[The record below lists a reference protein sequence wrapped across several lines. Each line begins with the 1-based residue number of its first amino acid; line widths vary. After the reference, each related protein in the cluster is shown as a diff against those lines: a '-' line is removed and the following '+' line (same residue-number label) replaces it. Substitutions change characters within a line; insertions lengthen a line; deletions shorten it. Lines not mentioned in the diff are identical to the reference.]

1 MDRTALYWIARGDDI
16 NCHLC
21 PRECII
27 SQGLTGA
34 CGVRENSGGRL
45 VSLNYGWAC
54 VAVDPVEKK
63 PLYHWRPGTR
73 ILSLG
78 TFGCNLF
85 CPYCQNYHLSR
96 SKNHKGLSWTNPS
109 DVLRLL
115 QHHDAPSVAFTYNE
129 PTVWYEF
136 VRDTSLLLKREK
148 KGVVLVTNGYIS
160 RKPLEDLIHLVDA
173 MNIDLKGFSDS
184 TYSMLGGTLAPVLDT
199 VRIAFERSVHVE
211 ITHLVVPGINDS
223 IEEFRHL
230 VRWIA
235 GISES
240 IPLHISR
247 YFPDYRWALP
257 PTPIPSIR
265 VREEIAS
272 EFLENVY
279 SGNLQSRNNTL
290 CPVCGEVLVE
300 RDDLYRASVH
310 LLEDGTCPRCRTP
323 RGIVMS

>member
-85 CPYCQNYHLSR
+85 CPYCQNHHLSR

-129 PTVWYEF
+129 PT
-136 VRDTSLLLKREK
+136 
-148 KGVVLVTNGYIS
+148 I
-160 RKPLEDLIHLVDA
+160 
-173 MNIDLKGFSDS
+173 
-184 TYSMLGGTLAPVLDT
+184 
-199 VRIAFERSVHVE
+199 
-211 ITHLVVPGINDS
+211 
-223 IEEFRHL
+223 
-230 VRWIA
+230 
-235 GISES
+235 
-240 IPLHISR
+240 
-247 YFPDYRWALP
+247 
-257 PTPIPSIR
+257 
-265 VREEIAS
+265 
-272 EFLENVY
+272 
-279 SGNLQSRNNTL
+279 
-290 CPVCGEVLVE
+290 
-300 RDDLYRASVH
+300 
-310 LLEDGTCPRCRTP
+310 
-323 RGIVMS
+323 